1 MDSGGYL
8 AVRPRH
14 TPQLD
19 VSSLEVIE
27 LAAEETSSPPLL
39 NILDGLDAL
48 VNGLAEA
55 HAAMQEGGVT
65 GSSDPSS
72 QQPQQA
78 QAQALVQ
85 AQQEASPSPPPSAS
99 PAAAPPS
106 RSGSNRR
113 RGRTRFQNT
122 AGHTTRQ
129 TGGHHARREGHVVRE
144 IGEYPTTEEFLA
156 EFQLQM
162 ASEHFGVIERRL
174 LRKLV
179 KLCEGDVKRIYSWW
193 NYMVTLKSPFQGYIR
208 PKTKVRS

>member
-1 MDSGGYL
+1 M
-8 AVRPRH
+8 RPRH

-39 NILDGLDAL
+39 NIFDGLDAL

-99 PAAAPPS
+99 PAAAPSS
-106 RSGSNRR
+106 RSGPIRR

-129 TGGHHARREGHVVRE
+129 TGGHLHHARREGHVVRE

-156 EFQLQM
+156 EFQLRM

-174 LRKLV
+174 LRKLLQAV
-179 KLCEGDVKRIYSWW
+179 H
-193 NYMVTLKSPFQGYIR
+193 
-208 PKTKVRS
+208 VRGRRKAHL